1 MHATI
6 LDYQS
11 LCPDDLALDAL
22 FDCQIGGQRINW
34 TCYDSTQPEQTAAR
48 VSKQDIILTNK
59 VVIDADLLAANTQL
73 KLIIILA
80 TGTNN
85 VDLTAA
91 RAMGIAVANIIAYS
105 TESVVQQT
113 FAMLLSLKS
122 QLPAYTA
129 AVSQGKWSRSDFFGL
144 LDYQINEVAGETL
157 AIIGY
162 GTIGRRVKQVAEA
175 LGMQVIIAE
184 SLSGEAD
191 HSNKRVP
198 LDQIY
203 RQADVISIHSPLSDQ
218 SKNLIDAR
226 AFALMKSSAIILNL
240 GRGGIVN
247 ESDLISALKQGDIAA
262 AATDVLSQEPP
273 AANHP
278 MLADD
283 IPNLMI
289 TPHTAWASRQARQ
302 QLIEQVIEILQSL
315 ANPTIV
321 NQVN

>member
-34 TCYDSTQPEQTAAR
+34 TCYARTQPDQTAAR

-129 AVSQGKWSRSDFFGL
+129 AVSQG
-144 LDYQINEVAGETL
+144 
-157 AIIGY
+157 
-162 GTIGRRVKQVAEA
+162 
-175 LGMQVIIAE
+175 
-184 SLSGEAD
+184 
-191 HSNKRVP
+191 
-198 LDQIY
+198 
-203 RQADVISIHSPLSDQ
+203 
-218 SKNLIDAR
+218 
-226 AFALMKSSAIILNL
+226 
-240 GRGGIVN
+240 
-247 ESDLISALKQGDIAA
+247 
-262 AATDVLSQEPP
+262 
-273 AANHP
+273 
-278 MLADD
+278 
-283 IPNLMI
+283 
-289 TPHTAWASRQARQ
+289 
-302 QLIEQVIEILQSL
+302 
-315 ANPTIV
+315 
-321 NQVN
+321 